1 MQIKGRY
8 PVKQILC
15 EPGLECCPWDLQK
28 RKAEKS
34 VLGQRLHGGS
44 IFGGG
49 HSCDLLEL
57 SGKVVDGAVAQ
68 SIRNLGEVKAP
79 FPDHLPGGVN
89 F

>member
-15 EPGLECCPWDLQK
+15 EPGLECCLWDLQK

-34 VLGQRLHGGS
+34 VFGQGLHGGS
-44 IFGGG
+44 IFGWG
-49 HSCDLLEL
+49 HPGDQLEL
-57 SGKVVDGAVAQ
+57 SGKVMDGAVAQ
-68 SIRNLGEVKAP
+68 GVRNLGKVKAP
-79 FPDHLPGGVN
+79 FPNHLTGGVN